1 LTGRAGI
8 LVAGLL
14 ILLTGLV
21 YLPSLWGGY
30 VYDDHRFVRLNPA
43 VTDGVALS
51 CYFTEPA
58 TQTVDGSFG
67 GLYRPVRTLSFRAV
81 ALVSKGP
88 AGQRIAGLLIHLT
101 NGFLL
106 WVLLRRL
113 LGDGPAYPPLLGA
126 LAFLLHPLA
135 TESVAWISSRGDLLA
150 MTGIL
155 GGLVFHLA
163 GGRAARLVSLLFFAL
178 GLLSKE
184 SAVVLPFLLMVV
196 DGFRFG
202 ASGVR
207 AGIRSY
213 VPYLVV
219 LGLYFTV
226 RYLVLGAGHFGQG
239 EGLGLTGMDLLASV
253 MAGEVY
259 YVAATLFPWW
269 LSFELDLAATAVP
282 ATLGFFAVVVLLIA
296 AVRLRHSARLITL
309 AILWFLVALIP
320 VTVLQFALPLKIE
333 VANRFAYPALAAIGM
348 LLAFVATRCRPA
360 PLLAVIVL
368 AAFVPLSVARAAAFH
383 DEAGLWQDVLKA
395 QPGHGRALYGLG
407 FVEFE
412 RRDFVAA
419 REYLARAAG
428 TDASDPKVA
437 YFLGQA
443 CSELMARS
451 PVGSAA
457 FRKHLGEARSAYRAA
472 LKLWV
477 GGAKSGRGLF
487 RSVAL
492 DAAWLAMIAGD
503 PDLAAMNVEIM
514 LQADGALERS
524 DRTVR
529 HLEDLSRFLEQVRYP
544 ELAAELNRQ
553 ARAPRN

>member
-1 LTGRAGI
+1 MA
-8 LVAGLL
+8 
-14 ILLTGLV
+14 
-21 YLPSLWGGY
+21 LP
-30 VYDDHRFVRLNPA
+30 R
-43 VTDGVALS
+43 
-51 CYFTEPA
+51 YFTEPD
-58 TQTVDGSFG
+58 TQTVDDSFG

-81 ALVSKGP
+81 ALVSEGP
-88 AGQRIAGLLIHLT
+88 RGQRIAGLLVHLT

-113 LGDGPAYPPLLGA
+113 LGDGSAYPPLLGA

-135 TESVAWISSRGDLLA
+135 AESVAWISSRGDLLA

-163 GGRAARLVSLLFFAL
+163 SWRGARLMSLVLFAM

-184 SAVVLPFLLMVV
+184 SAVVLLLLLVVV
-196 DGFRFG
+196 DGFRGG
-202 ASGVR
+202 AGGVR

-213 VPYLVV
+213 VPYVVV
-219 LGLYFTV
+219 LALYFTL
-226 RYLVLGAGHFGQG
+226 RYLVLGVGHFGQG
-239 EGLGLTGMDLLASV
+239 EGLGLTGAGLLASV
-253 MAGEVY
+253 MAGEAY

-269 LSFELDLAATAVP
+269 LSFELDLAATALP
-282 ATLGFFAVVVLLIA
+282 ATLGFFVVCALLFLAI
-296 AVRLRHSARLITL
+296 RLRNSARSITF

-320 VTVLQFALPLKIE
+320 VTVLQFVLPLNIE
-333 VANRFAYPALAAIGM
+333 VANRFAYPALAAFGI
-348 LLAFVATRCRPA
+348 LLAFAAARCRPA
-360 PLLAVIVL
+360 PQLALLVL
-368 AAFVPLSVARAAAFH
+368 AAFVPLSVARAAAFK
-383 DEAGLWQDVLKA
+383 DEAALWQDVLKA

-407 FVEFE
+407 FVELE
-412 RRDFVAA
+412 RRNFTAA

-428 TDASDPKVA
+428 LDAADPKLA

-443 CSELMARS
+443 CSELMAQS
-451 PVGSAA
+451 PVGSAG
-457 FRKHLGEARSAYRAA
+457 FRKHLAETRSAYRAA

-477 GGAKSGRGLF
+477 GGEKSDRGLF

-514 LQADGALERS
+514 LIADGALRRS

-529 HLEDLSRFLEQVRYP
+529 HLEELSRFLERVRYP
-544 ELAAELNRQ
+544 ELAAELKLQASVLKDRRQ
-553 ARAPRN
+553 R